1 MTRREM
7 LAGTG
12 STLAWLSTAGVHA
25 QSPLLKNMGGEPP
38 GFGHRSRAGNSTSSN
53 TAAVSVWAPFA

>member
-12 STLAWLSTAGVHA
+12 SALAWMSVGGVQA
-25 QSPLLKNMGGEPP
+25 QAPMLKNMGGEPLASGIDP
-38 GFGHRSRAGNSTSSN
+38 GPASSTSSS
-53 TAAVSVWAPFA
+53 TAGASGWAPSA